1 MNDMQKKFF
10 KHIADIQETCVEIC
24 LSKHKKYND
33 NEARAIAFVTAALI
47 AVKFIFI
54 K

>member
-33 NEARAIAFVTAALI
+33 NEARAMLYN
-47 AVKFIFI
+47 KPMNLLL
-54 K
+54 KLWK

>member
-33 NEARAIAFVTAALI
+33 NEARAMLYNITYEF
-47 AVKFIFI
+47 AVEIME
-54 K
+54 